1 MVTTMSSGRDAMGLS
16 FMGDRLFIVGGFD
29 GQSYLNSVEAYDPL
43 TNEWQQVFIVFLP
56 PSLICRLIFFLFNY
70 FKHSNQLVKWMLVY
84 SIH

>member
-1 MVTTMSSGRDAMGLS
+1 MSSGRDAMGLS

-56 PSLICRLIFFLFNY
+56 PSLICRLIFFIQLLQTFKSFSEMDVGVFNSLSLF
-70 FKHSNQLVKWMLVY
+70 
-84 SIH
+84 